1 MEDLRAEHLAVV
13 VHEREH
19 DGAVVVEEV
28 AEFEVAAGFVFESVG
43 EGERAVEVLIDAG
56 VFLPGGSLL
65 GGGANGAVGG
75 VLRVRGDDEG
85 AEGDGED
92 EGVGAG
98 TEHTSEY
105 AARIAENTEVTETR
119 VLRGERVGPV
129 EESTGHLRTISQ
141 WLKLGSSGGFLRQ
154 GRRAV
159 AKGNVTELEPCF
171 SKMVKDG
178 TFGVNTGSRGIDDRM
193 AEDSAPCCGVN
204 LADPEFWGF
213 GVRVGVRGWACSRCA
228 ARSSA

>member
-65 GGGANGAVGG
+65 GGRANGAVGG

-129 EESTGHLRTISQ
+129 EESTGHFELF
-141 WLKLGSSGGFLRQ
+141 LSG
-154 GRRAV
+154 
-159 AKGNVTELEPCF
+159 
-171 SKMVKDG
+171 
-178 TFGVNTGSRGIDDRM
+178 
-193 AEDSAPCCGVN
+193 
-204 LADPEFWGF
+204 
-213 GVRVGVRGWACSRCA
+213 
-228 ARSSA
+228 